1 MDLIVARDPDG
12 TWRAA
17 FGARAWRCA
26 IGPAGVVADKRE
38 GDGATPLGC
47 FPLRRLLYRPDRLT
61 RPETGL
67 PATPLSPEDGW
78 CDDPAEPAY
87 NSQVRLPFAASH
99 ERLWRDDGIYDA
111 IVILGH
117 NDDPPV
123 PGAGSAIFLHVAR
136 DDYAP
141 TQGCIALALPDLL
154 TVLRD
159 AKPGTRVCVGTGET
173 PGRANRGSG

>member
-1 MDLIVARDPDG
+1 
-12 TWRAA
+12 
-17 FGARAWRCA
+17 
-26 IGPAGVVADKRE
+26 
-38 GDGATPLGC
+38 
-47 FPLRRLLYRPDRLT
+47 
-61 RPETGL
+61 
-67 PATPLSPEDGW
+67 
-78 CDDPAEPAY
+78 
-87 NSQVRLPFAASH
+87 VRLPFPASH

-154 TVLRD
+154 TLLRD
-159 AKPGTRVCVGTGET
+159 AEPGSRVCIGTGEA
-173 PGRANRGSG
+173 PIRANRGSK